1 MITYI
6 FDLSYDLPYKFNYD
20 YNYKLNTNKLYS
32 KFEKSIFEIVL
43 YNLKIKNIIFDNKTH
58 NIEFSLNKNPSDN
71 IDIKYMKEKNNKIY
85 PLLSSYTF
93 LNDSTNYITFLT
105 NFDNEIIKYKDYPKE
120 NNFQY
125 LFPEKNKH
133 FIFDSSKYNGI
144 FKINNENN
152 DNDLL
157 YLIIHIW
164 DIDIPN
170 IFLDNNLNYNMHINF
185 KNVSINNCFENIF
198 LNTDF
203 FNNDFFE
210 DIFYKQIKEPFF
222 HFKQIIPNDNISN
235 IYNVFTNVISINIE
249 ENPFFKIYSDCIQD
263 IIPFYLN
270 KNIESTNIFY
280 KSYIINNIFDE
291 YMINYINIE
300 CKIYKENI
308 INLFLVSH
316 INNYLNIY
324 CQKIMNDLFIKY
336 NLNKNI
342 GFTLKNI
349 YYIKQNFYDKDLFQK
364 YILQNNTL
372 RICHLI
378 LLINL
383 NKNRVID
390 IEIINTKEVYSL
402 NPGDILIYNN
412 NFETFINI
420 DSDKIINNILYIMID
435 IHINGL
441 YEKIYSDNFIDTLYI

>member
-6 FDLSYDLPYKFNYD
+6 LDLSYNLPYEIKYD

-43 YNLKIKNIIFDNKTH
+43 YNLKIKNIIFDNKKH

-71 IDIKYMKEKNNKIY
+71 INIKYKEEKNDKIY

-93 LNDSTNYITFLT
+93 LNDSVNYITFIT

-152 DNDLL
+152 KNDLL
-157 YLIIHIW
+157 YLTIHIW
-164 DIDIPN
+164 NIEIPN
-170 IFLDNNLNYNMHINF
+170 IFLDDNLNYYMNINF
-185 KNVSINNCFENIF
+185 KNVSINNSFKNIF
-198 LNTDF
+198 LDTDF

-222 HFKQIIPNDNISN
+222 EFKNIPNDNISN
-235 IYNVFTNVISINIE
+235 IYNIFTHIIPINIE

-270 KNIESTNIFY
+270 KNIESSNIFY
-280 KSYIINNIFDE
+280 KSCIIDNIFDE
-291 YMINYINIE
+291 YMIDYINFE
-300 CKIYKENI
+300 CNKYRENI
-308 INLFLVSH
+308 IYLFSVNHL
-316 INNYLNIY
+316 NNYLNIY
-324 CQKIMNDLFIKY
+324 CKKIINNIFIKY
-336 NLNKNI
+336 NLNINI
-342 GFTLKNI
+342 GFTIKNI
-349 YYIKQNFYDKDLFQK
+349 YYIKQNFYDKDLFKK
-364 YILQNNTL
+364 YILQNNK
-372 RICHLI
+372 ICHLI

-383 NKNRVID
+383 NNNRVID
-390 IEIINTKEVYSL
+390 VEIINTKELYSL

-412 NFETFINI
+412 NFESSINI
-420 DSDKIINNILYIMID
+420 DSGEIINNILYIIID
-435 IHINGL
+435 ININGL
-441 YEKIYSDNFIDTLYI
+441 YEKMYSDNYIDTSNI